1 MGIEIDEPRAKIA
14 AENVRNAGVDHLVT
28 IIAGNAL
35 AHDLNG
41 SPEVPPPTHIYL
53 YLVPRGYRALL
64 PLLISLELETRLPT
78 TLQTPT
84 HTTHHAHG
92 MNRTPQWSSS
102 F

>member
-53 YLVPRGYRALL
+53 YGSAWIPCTSAAAHIARARDQ
-64 PLLISLELETRLPT
+64 TTYDPT
-78 TLQTPT
+78 NT
-84 HTTHHAHG
+84 HTHHAP
-92 MNRTPQWSSS
+92 RTRHE
-102 F
+102 